1 MTTET
6 DTLPRIR
13 TKLQRPRL
21 PGDLIP
27 RRRLLDRLHPG
38 LHIPAMG
45 SDSEHKQS
53 YSDVLLRAD
62 TLVCERRLQCF
73 RLGELRHGLEKGVLS
88 PDDDIAELG
97 ELTSGGK
104 HGRRSDNEI
113 TICDLT
119 RAGVQD
125 TAVAPLAYRRA
136 RERGF
141 GLQIGSWD
149 AHFETWIP

>member
-6 DTLPRIR
+6 DTLPLIR

-38 LHIPAMG
+38 LHITVMG

-62 TLVCERRLQCF
+62 TLVCDRRPQCF

-88 PDDDIAELG
+88 PVDDIAELG

-113 TICDLT
+113 TRCHLT
-119 RAGVQD
+119 GVGVQG
-125 TAVAPLAYRRA
+125 TAIALLAYRKA

-141 GLQIGSWD
+141 GPEIGS
-149 AHFETWIP
+149 

>member
-1 MTTET
+1 MTTGT
-6 DTLPRIR
+6 DTLPLVR
-13 TKLQRPRL
+13 TKLQRLRL
-21 PGDLIP
+21 LGDLIP

-38 LHIPAMG
+38 LHIPAMA

-53 YSDVLLRAD
+53 YSDALLRAD
-62 TLVCERRLQCF
+62 TLVCDRRPQGF

-104 HGRRSDNEI
+104 HGRRSDKET

-119 RAGVQD
+119 GVGVQD
-125 TAVAPLAYRRA
+125 TAVVPLAYRKA

-141 GLQIGSWD
+141 GLQIGS
-149 AHFETWIP
+149 